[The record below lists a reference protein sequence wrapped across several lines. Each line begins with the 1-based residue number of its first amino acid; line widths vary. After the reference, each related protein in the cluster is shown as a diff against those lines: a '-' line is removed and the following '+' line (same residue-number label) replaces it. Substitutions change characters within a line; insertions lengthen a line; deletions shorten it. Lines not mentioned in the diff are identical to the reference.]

1 VGLIMD
7 YTEKLTDLIKGKL
20 NDLDQQSLFSSLA
33 SDGTLRTEYNCIAN
47 VSESI
52 SSNISSFAPSSDLKA
67 SIYSKA
73 GISLGA
79 ASSSGTA
86 ALIPINTGLFKGG
99 LLSYLLTAILTAG
112 ITIVAMMT
120 LLNQESNDLAFDQI
134 SKNEAPFYEI
144 IFSSKDENNSALPE
158 ISNTSQPVSSY
169 QEPYEYLDAKEI
181 ETQQEA
187 AKHIN
192 LSSPIRTNINRPLVL
207 NKMPTYQSSGMP
219 ELINRNQRDKR
230 LSIEYKSTASWH
242 IPAAGISPEQYSEF
256 NNSDISVN
264 YMIDKDLSV
273 GLSIRQETFY
283 TEYESFESDGIY
295 LFKQQPN
302 FTTFSIV
309 SEYKLVDYDD
319 LSVLGGVAMGLNKG
333 GYVIRPSIGL
343 EYQAYHNL
351 AFQAGLEY
359 SHFWFGHQNRIN
371 SARKYGF
378 YYGLSFQ
385 L

>member
-1 VGLIMD
+1 MD

-47 VSESI
+47 ISESI
-52 SSNISSFAPSSDLKA
+52 SSNISSFAPSSNLKA

-79 ASSSGTA
+79 GSSSGTA
-86 ALIPINTGLFKGG
+86 ALIPIKTGLFKGG
-99 LLSYLLTAILTAG
+99 FLSYLLTSILTAG

-120 LLNQESNDLAFDQI
+120 FLNPESNDLAFNQI
-134 SKNEAPFYEI
+134 SKNEAPLYEI
-144 IFSSKDENNSALPE
+144 ILSPKDDNKSALPVTSNRSQSV
-158 ISNTSQPVSSY
+158 ISN
-169 QEPYEYLDAKEI
+169 QEQYENMDAQVND
-181 ETQQEA
+181 TQQETL
-187 AKHIN
+187 KHIY
-192 LSSPIRTNINRPLVL
+192 LFSPARFNITRPQTL
-207 NKMPTYQSSGMP
+207 NEMHLYPASGMP
-219 ELINRNQRDKR
+219 ELIGQKQRDKR

-256 NNSDISVN
+256 NNSDISVK
-264 YMIDKDLSV
+264 YMIDEDLSV
-273 GLSIRQETFY
+273 GLSMRQETFY
-283 TEYESFESDGIY
+283 TEYKSFESDGIY

-309 SEYKLVDYDD
+309 SEYKLVDYDN

-333 GYVIRPSIGL
+333 GYVLRPSVGL
-343 EYQAYHNL
+343 QYQAYHNL
-351 AFQAGLEY
+351 AFHVGLEY